1 MTLQEKT
8 KRDIIKMSDHP
19 HRILIIESSES
30 AKIFESL
37 TNLILKKSC

>member
-1 MTLQEKT
+1 MILQEKT

-37 TNLILKKSC
+37 TKLILKKSC